1 MRMSFGWSGFVGS
14 GDCLRFDNTI
24 LFLCTANA
32 QTYEVSKI
40 WSSQNR
46 SALSKLSAPKPGEDS
61 EIRTG

>member
-1 MRMSFGWSGFVGS
+1 VGS